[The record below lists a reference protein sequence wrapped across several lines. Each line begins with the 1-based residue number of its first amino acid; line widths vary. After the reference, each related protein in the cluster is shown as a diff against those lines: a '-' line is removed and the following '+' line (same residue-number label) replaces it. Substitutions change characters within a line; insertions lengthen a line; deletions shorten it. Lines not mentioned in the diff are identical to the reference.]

1 MMRMIPST
9 FLAASLIPVMLSAQE
24 CGTGRYTTAN
34 YFTEID
40 SIPGVIFGSN
50 TAVGGGNQTLR
61 MDIYAPAN
69 DVLELRPVV
78 LVAFGGSFV
87 LGSRADVQPICSE
100 LARRGFVAVAM
111 DYRVGFFFPTT
122 NSTYKAVMRSVHDQ
136 RGCIRFL
143 RKTVAEDGNPYNIDP
158 DRIIAGGISAGAIGA
173 VNLTY
178 MDQPAEMPAPLAA
191 DSANFGGME
200 GTSGPLGYSS
210 DVIACYSL
218 SGAVGDTS
226 WMQPGD
232 QPLCAVHETGDI
244 IVPCYTEEVN
254 ALGIPS
260 GIVVS
265 GGHDM
270 HERMN
275 NLGIP
280 NCYLEYDTTG
290 QHVGYLTYDPE
301 TSLGLTYNFLADI
314 VCGNTPACQTSMP
327 TGISQT
333 TGIERPWL
341 YPVPADRSV
350 TVDAAQPENLR
361 VLDASG
367 RVVLRAT
374 LVAGKNLLDVSRL
387 KNGLYVVVVDG
398 EVPQRTSLVVSR

>member
-1 MMRMIPST
+1 MLRPYTIV
-9 FLAASLIPVMLSAQE
+9 LAASLLPAFLSAQE

-34 YFTEID
+34 YFTTID
-40 SIPGVIFGSN
+40 SFAAVTYGSN
-50 TAVGGGNQTLR
+50 TAVGGGTQTLR
-61 MDIYAPAN
+61 MDVYAPAN
-69 DVLELRPVV
+69 DPLQLRPVV
-78 LVAFGGSFV
+78 LVAFGGAFI

-100 LARRGFVAVAM
+100 LARRGYVAVAM

-122 NSTYKAVMRSVHDQ
+122 NSTYKAVQRSIHDQ
-136 RGCIRFL
+136 RACVRYL

-178 MDQPAEMPAPLAA
+178 LDQPSELPAPLVL
-191 DSANFGGME
+191 DSAQLGGLE
-200 GTSGPLGYSS
+200 GNSGSPGYSS
-210 DVIACYSL
+210 DVMACYSL

-244 IVPCYTEEVN
+244 IVPCFTQEVSS
-254 ALGIPS
+254 LGIPT
-260 GIVVS
+260 GIIVS

-275 NLGIP
+275 HLGIN

-301 TSLGLTYNFLADI
+301 TSLGLVYNFLADI
-314 VCGNTPACQTSMP
+314 VCGNAPTCQTSMP
-327 TGISQT
+327 TGIAQT
-333 TGIERPWL
+333 TSSARPWL
-341 YPVPADRSV
+341 YPVPADHKV
-350 TVDAAQPENLR
+350 TVELAQAGNLR
-361 VLDASG
+361 VLDGSG
-367 RVVLRAT
+367 RVVLRAAV
-374 LVAGKNLLDVSRL
+374 LAGTDLLDVSAL
-387 KNGLYVVVVDG
+387 KNGLYVVITEG
-398 EVPQRTSLVVSR
+398 AVPQRASLVVAR

>member
-1 MMRMIPST
+1 MKARILLP
-9 FLAASLIPVMLSAQE
+9 FPLLLAATIANAQE

-50 TAVGGGNQTLR
+50 TAVGGGTQTLR

-69 DVLELRPVV
+69 DTLQLRPVV
-78 LVAFGGSFV
+78 LVAFGGAFV
-87 LGSRADVQPICSE
+87 IGSRADVQPICSD

-122 NSTYKAVMRSVHDQ
+122 NSTYKAVMRAVHDQ
-136 RGCIRFL
+136 RGCVRYL
-143 RKTVAEDGNPYNIDP
+143 RQTVAEDGNPYHIDP

-178 MDQPAEMPAPLAA
+178 MDQPSEMPAPLAA
-191 DSANFGGME
+191 DSASFGGME

-210 DVIACYSL
+210 DVMACYSL

-232 QPLCAVHETGDI
+232 QPLCAVHETGDP
-244 IVPCYTEEVN
+244 IVPCFTEEVN
-254 ALGIPS
+254 SLGIPT
-260 GIVVS
+260 GIIVS

-270 HERMN
+270 HERMD

-280 NCYLEYDTTG
+280 NCYLEYDTAG
-290 QHVGYLTYDPE
+290 QHVGYLLYDPE
-301 TSLGLTYNFLADI
+301 TSLGLVYNFLADM
-314 VCGNTPACQTSMP
+314 VCANAPTCQSSIS
-327 TGISQT
+327 TGIAHAAPEAQN
-333 TGIERPWL
+333 WL
-341 YPVPADRSV
+341 YPVPADHRV
-350 TVDAAQPENLR
+350 TVEFQQPGTLII
-361 VLDASG
+361 LDASG
-367 RVVLRAT
+367 REQIRKSYSVGPHTV
-374 LVAGKNLLDVSRL
+374 DVSHL
-387 KNGLYVVVVDG
+387 PNGLYLVRLDG
-398 EVPQRTSLVVSR
+398 ASPRSARLVVAR